1 MKLPRLFHSVPVA
14 LVYLCAATTAAQS
27 VGAAVLWKRGAL
39 TQGKI
44 TRYAAILY
52 GLQGHELEPQK
63 KDRKSGE
70 HAGGQT
76 RGAASVAQRVQGHP
90 LVSARLAA
98 VSSEMGSIHDWT
110 NNLRSDRE
118 RHEFVKTSF
127 EDKLTQ
133 LENDATTTALQEI
146 QRTLEILQPKQAKDL
161 LLRFLEDEGLDA
173 EDDVMADVVAIVR
186 TMPQEKL
193 KKLLGEFKTEK
204 ERETLHRILL
214 EIGEIERLQSAETKS

>member
-1 MKLPRLFHSVPVA
+1 
-14 LVYLCAATTAAQS
+14 
-27 VGAAVLWKRGAL
+27 
-39 TQGKI
+39 
-44 TRYAAILY
+44 
-52 GLQGHELEPQK
+52 
-63 KDRKSGE
+63 
-70 HAGGQT
+70 
-76 RGAASVAQRVQGHP
+76 
-90 LVSARLAA
+90 
-98 VSSEMGSIHDWT
+98 MGSIHDWT